1 MPSYRNLNTDFTLN
15 KIFALDETLFFI
27 FAHLHFTGRQG
38 KEDEFHSSLLHS
50 PTSVIHFDISWV
62 ITAETSTVHID
73 STGLETATLH
83 LT

>member
-1 MPSYRNLNTDFTLN
+1 MRLCF
-15 KIFALDETLFFI
+15 LFFI

-38 KEDEFHSSLLHS
+38 KDDEFHSSLLHS
-50 PTSVIHFDISWV
+50 PTSVTHFDISWV
-62 ITAETSTVHID
+62 ITAETSTVHIY